1 MVNYDAEPVTYC
13 ARCYSL
19 KIRYEEEVDADCCME
34 CGCSDTMTASIDEW
48 EKLYENRYGKKYVEK
63 KNDIRNS
70 PMFLLPISKL
80 KVKLYNCPEWLSIIK
95 TLYPQFPKGLSKAD
109 SIILVFDKLSRDNK
123 MDDLKI
129 LLAKYYKI

>member
-80 KVKLYNCPEWLSIIK
+80 KVKLYNCSEWLSIIK

-123 MDDLKI
+123 MDDLRI

>member
-80 KVKLYNCPEWLSIIK
+80 KAKLYNCPEWLSIIK